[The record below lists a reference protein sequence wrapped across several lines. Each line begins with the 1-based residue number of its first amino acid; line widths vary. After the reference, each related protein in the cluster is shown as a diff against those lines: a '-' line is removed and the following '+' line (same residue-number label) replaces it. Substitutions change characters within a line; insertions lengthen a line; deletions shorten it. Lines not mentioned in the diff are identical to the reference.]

1 MSSSLIFSLR
11 EACISF
17 GKKEIFHNLDFNLH
31 QGDLIAL
38 IGKNG
43 VGKSTLMKI
52 ISEKQDL
59 DKGELWKQAGSRIKY
74 GLTEERK

>member
-11 EACISF
+11 EAYVSF
-17 GKKEIFHNLDFNLH
+17 GKKEIFNNLDVNIH
-31 QGDLIAL
+31 QGNRIAL

-43 VGKSTLMKI
+43 VGKSTLMRI

-59 DKGELWKQAGSRIKY
+59 DQGELWKQG
-74 GLTEERK
+74 GLKISYFS